1 MRRLFALL
9 LLSAATLAYELALMR
24 AFSIALW
31 HHFAY
36 MVISVALLGFGASG
50 TFLALWPG
58 LRRHNPEK
66 TFAVFTVLFALS
78 LPNCFAL
85 AQRIPFDPFLL
96 LWDWR
101 QWFSLAAYYLVFFLP
116 FFLGATAVALLLT
129 EQAQRAS
136 RVYFCN
142 LLGSG
147 LGSLL

>member
-1 MRRLFALL
+1 MHRLLALL

-36 MVISVALLGFGASG
+36 MVISIALLGFGASG

-58 LRRHNPEK
+58 LRRRNPEK

-78 LPNCFAL
+78 LPFSFAL
-85 AQRIPFDPFLL
+85 AQRIPFAPFLL

-101 QWFSLAAYYLVFFLP
+101 QWLSLAAYYLVFFLP
-116 FFLGATAVALLLT
+116 FFL
-129 EQAQRAS
+129 
-136 RVYFCN
+136 
-142 LLGSG
+142 
-147 LGSLL
+147 